1 MARDGAQG
9 DRLADLRKRA
19 EEGRERAPAD
29 VPDMSTDE
37 LRTLVHDLQTHRI
50 ELEMQNE
57 ELRRIQKE
65 LVESRDRYSRLYDFA
80 PVGYVTVSD
89 RGMIIEANL
98 TLATM
103 LGVDRGA
110 LVGRSL
116 SAFVA
121 REDQDV
127 LYLYRKKVLKSYGRE
142 TCQVRMRRPNA
153 SPIWTEMDT
162 TPIEAADEGD
172 SRFLVAVS
180 DITERRQAQAS
191 LSEMATHDTL
201 TGLIN
206 RVEFERRLGR
216 VLESARERHDE
227 HALCYMDL
235 DKFKVVN
242 DTCGHAAGDM
252 LLRQLT
258 ESLSAALRKRDTLAR
273 LGGDEFGVL
282 VEHCTL
288 SQVQRIA
295 NKVRRTVADFRFVW
309 GDRVFRLGISIGVV
323 AVTETSESVSSL
335 LSAADSACY
344 IAKDEGRNRVH
355 VHHLDD
361 LDITRR
367 RGEMRWAGRINQA
380 LEDGRFQLWS
390 QPIVPLARSSFDGDA
405 FEVLLR
411 LVDEQGEIILPEDF
425 LPPAER
431 HGLTTKLDRW
441 VIDAVLAWLGR
452 NPHLL
457 DQLHLCFVNLSGA
470 SVADEDFLEFVLERL
485 KRPQVPSQNICFEVT
500 ETAAMANLSRA
511 IEFMGT
517 LKAEGCRF
525 ALDDFGSGLS
535 SFAYLKTLPVDFLKI
550 DGAFVRDILDDAV
563 DLALVRSF
571 NDVGQVMGKLTIA
584 EAVEGEAVLAKLH
597 EVGVDY
603 AQGFVIGQPALLED
617 SPLSARGLP
626 ETSGL

>member
-1 MARDGAQG
+1 MARDRAQE

-19 EEGRERAPAD
+19 EAGREPVAEDIPH
-29 VPDMSTDE
+29 MSTDE

-50 ELEMQNE
+50 ELEMQND
-57 ELRRIQKE
+57 ELRRIQEE
-65 LVESRDRYSRLYDFA
+65 LVESRDRYTNLYNFA

-89 RGMIIEANL
+89 KGMIVEANL
-98 TLATM
+98 TLSAM

-110 LVGRSL
+110 LVGHPL

-127 LYLYRKKVLKSYGRE
+127 LYLYRKRVLGSHGRE
-142 TCQVRMRRPNA
+142 TCQVRMRRPDA
-153 SPIWTEMDT
+153 GPIWTEMDT
-162 TPIEAADEGD
+162 TRIEADDESD
-172 SRFLVAVS
+172 SRLLVAVS
-180 DITERRQAQAS
+180 DITERRRAEAS

-235 DKFKVVN
+235 DQFKVVN

-258 ESLSAALRKRDTLAR
+258 NSLSAAVRKRDTLAR

-288 SQVQRIA
+288 SQVRRIA
-295 NKVRRTVADFRFVW
+295 NKIRRTIAAFRFIW
-309 GDRVFRLGISIGVV
+309 EDRVFRLGVSIGVV
-323 AVTETSESVSSL
+323 AVTDTSESVSSL

-344 IAKDEGRNRVH
+344 VAKDEGRNRVH
-355 VHHLDD
+355 VYHLDD
-361 LDITRR
+361 LDIARR
-367 RGEMRWAGRINQA
+367 RGEMRWVGRINQA

-390 QPIVPLARSSFDGDA
+390 QRIVPVGGSFLHGDA
-405 FEVLLR
+405 FELLLR
-411 LVDEQGEIILPEDF
+411 LVDEQGGIILPEDF

-431 HGLTTKLDRW
+431 YGLATKLDRW
-441 VIDAVLAWLGR
+441 VIGAVLAWLGR

-457 DQLHLCFVNLSGA
+457 AQVHLCFVNLSGA
-470 SVADEDFLEFVLERL
+470 SVADEEFLEFVLERL
-485 KRPQVPSQNICFEVT
+485 SQSQVPSQKICFEVT

-511 IEFMGT
+511 IEFMVT
-517 LKAEGCRF
+517 LKAQGCRF
-525 ALDDFGSGLS
+525 ALDDFGRGLS

-550 DGAFVRDILDDAV
+550 DGGFVRDILDDEV
-563 DLALVRSF
+563 DLALVRAF

-584 EAVEGEAVLAKLH
+584 EAVESEAVLAKLH

-603 AQGFVIGQPALLED
+603 AQGFVIGQPALIED
-617 SPLSARGLP
+617 NLFSPTVPRGRP
-626 ETSGL
+626 

>member
-1 MARDGAQG
+1 MTSPSDSGQD

-19 EEGRERAPAD
+19 EAEREGQVAHI
-29 VPDMSTDE
+29 PDLSTDE
-37 LRTLVHDLQTHRI
+37 LRTLVHDLQTQRI

-57 ELRRIQKE
+57 ELRRAQE
-65 LVESRDRYSRLYDFA
+65 QLVESRNRYSKLYDFA

-89 RGMIIEANL
+89 KGMIIEANL
-98 TLATM
+98 TLAAM

-110 LVGRSL
+110 LVDHFL
-116 SAFVA
+116 SAFVVE
-121 REDQDV
+121 EDQDV
-127 LYLYRKKVLKSYGRE
+127 LYHYRKRVLESNGRE
-142 TCQVRMRRPNA
+142 TCQVRMLRPDA
-153 SPIWTEMDT
+153 EPIWTEMDT
-162 TPIEAADEGD
+162 TRIEADNESD

-180 DITERRQAQAS
+180 DIAERRRAEES

-235 DKFKVVN
+235 DQFKVVN

-252 LLRQLT
+252 LLHQLSG
-258 ESLSAALRKRDTLAR
+258 SLSAAVRKRDTLAR

-282 VEHCTL
+282 MEHCTL
-288 SQVQRIA
+288 AQARRIA
-295 NKVRRTVADFRFVW
+295 NKVRKAVADFRFIW
-309 GDRVFRLGISIGVV
+309 EDRVFLLGVSIGVV
-323 AVTETSESVSSL
+323 AVTDTSESVSNL

-344 IAKDEGRNRVH
+344 VAKDGGRNRVH
-355 VHHLDD
+355 VYHPDD
-361 LDITRR
+361 LDIARR
-367 RGEMRWAGRINQA
+367 RGEMRWVGRINQA
-380 LEDGRFQLWS
+380 LEDGRLQLWS
-390 QPIVPLARSSFDGDA
+390 QPIVPVRGSSLEGDA
-405 FEVLLR
+405 FELLLR
-411 LVDEQGEIILPEDF
+411 LVDEQGEIILPAAF
-425 LPPAER
+425 LPAAER
-431 HGLTTKLDRW
+431 YGLATKLDRW

-452 NPHLL
+452 SPHVL

-470 SVADEDFLEFVLERL
+470 SLADDEFLEFVLKRL
-485 KRPQVPSQNICFEVT
+485 KRSQVPSQKICFEVT

-517 LKAEGCRF
+517 LKAQGCRF
-525 ALDDFGSGLS
+525 ALDDFGRGLS

-550 DGAFVRDILDDAV
+550 DGGFVQDILDDEV

-571 NDVGQVMGKLTIA
+571 NDVGKVMGKFTIA
-584 EAVEGEAVLAKLH
+584 EAVESEAVLTKLY

-603 AQGFVIGQPALLED
+603 AQGYVIGHPAVIE
-617 SPLSARGLP
+617 G
-626 ETSGL
+626 